1 MLMKNSDLRRQGRE
15 NLRGNYL
22 VSLANFSIISV
33 IGVVLQSFYSP
44 EFGNSVA
51 EFTSNSPVL
60 TFILS
65 MVTSFIM
72 ALLMLGLHWGFLDI
86 QDGERMTVGHI
97 FLPYKFNPIK
107 VVSYTFRKQLW
118 ITLWSLLFIIPGVI
132 KTYAWAM
139 SDYIYYEEPELLNR
153 EILAKSEALMQGH
166 KWRLFRLE
174 FYYILISLLPL
185 LFWLCGLLYFT
196 LTIPEGSEQWIGIGF
211 IWILAGIFVVLLLTA
226 ILVLL
231 IEPRRNS
238 ARAAFYTHL

>member
-1 MLMKNSDLRRQGRE
+1 MKNSDIRRQGRE
-15 NLRGNYL
+15 SLRGNYL

-51 EFTSNSPVL
+51 DYTSNSPLL
-60 TFILS
+60 TFIFSLIA
-65 MVTSFIM
+65 SFIV
-72 ALLMLGLHWGFLDI
+72 ALLTMGLHWGFLDI

-196 LTIPEGSEQWIGIGF
+196 LTVPEGSEQWIGIGF

-231 IEPRRNS
+231 IEPRRN
-238 ARAAFYTHL
+238 

>member
-1 MLMKNSDLRRQGRE
+1 MKNSDIRRQGRE
-15 NLRGNYL
+15 SLRGNYL
-22 VSLANFSIISV
+22 VSLANFFILSV
-33 IGVVLQSFYSP
+33 IGFVLQSFYSP

-65 MVTSFIM
+65 LVTSFIM

-86 QDGERMTVGHI
+86 QDGERMTVGHL
-97 FLPYKFNPIK
+97 FLPYKYNPLK
-107 VVSYTFRKQLW
+107 VVSYTFRKQLL

-174 FYYILISLLPL
+174 FYYILITLLPL
-185 LFWLCGLLYFT
+185 LFWLGGLLYFT
-196 LTIPEGSEQWIGIGF
+196 LTVPEGSEQWIGIGF

-226 ILVLL
+226 ILALL
-231 IEPRRNS
+231 IEPRRNA

>member
-51 EFTSNSPVL
+51 EFTSSSPVL

-86 QDGERMTVGHI
+86 QDGEQMTVGHI
-97 FLPYKFNPIK
+97 FLPYKYNPMK

-118 ITLWSLLFIIPGVI
+118 ITLWSLLFIVPGVI

-174 FYYILISLLPL
+174 FYYALIYLLPV
-185 LFWLCGLLYFT
+185 LFWMAGLLYFG
-196 LTIPEGSEQWIGIGF
+196 LTVPENSEQWMGIGF
-211 IWILAGIFVVLLLTA
+211 IWIFAGMFVVLGLTLLLA
-226 ILVLL
+226 IFV
-231 IEPRRNS
+231 EPRRNS

>member
-1 MLMKNSDLRRQGRE
+1 MKNSDIRRQGRE
-15 NLRGNYL
+15 SLRGNYL
-22 VSLANFSIISV
+22 VSLGNFFIITI
-33 IGVVLQSFYSP
+33 IGFILQSFYSP

-51 EFTSNSPVL
+51 DYTSNSPLL
-60 TFILS
+60 TFIFSLIA
-65 MVTSFIM
+65 SFIV
-72 ALLMLGLHWGFLDI
+72 ALLTMGLHWGFLDI
-86 QDGERMTVGHI
+86 QDGERMTVGHL
-97 FLPYKFNPIK
+97 FLPYKHNPLK
-107 VVSYTFRKQLW
+107 VVAYTFRKQLL
-118 ITLWSLLFIIPGVI
+118 ITLWSLLFIIPGII

-166 KWRLFRLE
+166 KWRVFRLE

-196 LTIPEGSEQWIGIGF
+196 LTVPEGSEQWIGIGF

>member
-1 MLMKNSDLRRQGRE
+1 MKNSDLRKQGRE
-15 NLRGNYL
+15 SLRGNYL
-22 VSLANFSIISV
+22 VSLANFFIISV
-33 IGVVLQSFYSP
+33 IGFVLQSFYSP

-51 EFTSNSPVL
+51 EFTSSSPVL

-139 SDYIYYEEPELLNR
+139 ADYIYYEEPELPNR
-153 EILAKSEALMQGH
+153 EILFKSEVLMQGH

-196 LTIPEGSEQWIGIGF
+196 LTVPEGSEQWIGIGF